1 MKTKVLLSHYGPAVE
16 AVFDDKKTLNEI
28 LTYIS
33 KYIDRNSE
41 QLYYIAPTKRIVF
54 NTAGPDGAIILDNL
68 HIDPKEM
75 KKTIATIPSIRPK
88 AAVLKKPV
96 PVSITLLLREAV
108 KRKNKSAMDL
118 LMMYLVL
125 SLYWSVQ
132 YRTFKYEPNEAVVQY
147 TINNL
152 TNKYYIRSKGNLFE
166 ALLLTAQ
173 VNHEGFEKRLLME
186 DDEKLIDYI
195 MSLRTRIS
203 SMVVRIAQA
212 IYKDLAEKNYINT
225 VQDDTSEEGFY
236 ETQNVSFFISTTL
249 DKVKMNFYQ
258 NRINPK
264 LVGMSA
270 RLCQVPSLSLT
281 QIMTDIKG
289 EEPGK
294 VEDILRS
301 ILILY
306 LEDGK
311 YTTASVGSKKF
322 IAESLAV
329 FGKSNTTDQKI
340 LQIKDHLSYFL
351 EKYSETYMNTDR
363 LATKNNY
370 RKAVFSYFVFLLA
383 YAAN

>member
-1 MKTKVLLSHYGPAVE
+1 
-16 AVFDDKKTLNEI
+16 
-28 LTYIS
+28 
-33 KYIDRNSE
+33 
-41 QLYYIAPTKRIVF
+41 
-54 NTAGPDGAIILDNL
+54 
-68 HIDPKEM
+68 
-75 KKTIATIPSIRPK
+75 
-88 AAVLKKPV
+88 
-96 PVSITLLLREAV
+96 
-108 KRKNKSAMDL
+108 
-118 LMMYLVL
+118 
-125 SLYWSVQ
+125 
-132 YRTFKYEPNEAVVQY
+132 
-147 TINNL
+147 
-152 TNKYYIRSKGNLFE
+152 
-166 ALLLTAQ
+166 
-173 VNHEGFEKRLLME
+173 
-186 DDEKLIDYI
+186 
-195 MSLRTRIS
+195 
-203 SMVVRIAQA
+203 
-212 IYKDLAEKNYINT
+212 
-225 VQDDTSEEGFY
+225 
-236 ETQNVSFFISTTL
+236 
-249 DKVKMNFYQ
+249 
-258 NRINPK
+258 
-264 LVGMSA
+264 MSA

-340 LQIKDHLSYFL
+340 LQIKEHLSYFL